1 MMETK
6 TYFVCDNCKEKTLSV
21 TRGLCILCYRKWWS
35 KNYRE
40 RMKTNPLFLEKRRSY
55 VRNYQ
60 NSPKGRFV
68 MARFFYRR
76 LDPDMKKKFNE
87 EVVERE

>member
-1 MMETK
+1 
-6 TYFVCDNCKEKTLSV
+6 
-21 TRGLCILCYRKWWS
+21 
-35 KNYRE
+35 
-40 RMKTNPLFLEKRRSY
+40 MKTNPLFLEKRRSY